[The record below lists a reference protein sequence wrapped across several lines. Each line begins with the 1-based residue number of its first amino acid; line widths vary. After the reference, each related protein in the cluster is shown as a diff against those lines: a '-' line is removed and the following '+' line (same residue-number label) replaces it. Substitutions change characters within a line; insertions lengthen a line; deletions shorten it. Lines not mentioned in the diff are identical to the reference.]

1 MIDEDDNLLI
11 ESEFFWHALIE
22 GDKIVLEAD
31 YFEEGALALRQGKA
45 YEVLAKTQPFLSNM
59 SFVVQS
65 DITDQLVNVHPFLV
79 DNYLINPV
87 KYRLN

>member
-1 MIDEDDNLLI
+1 LIDEDDNLLI
-11 ESEFFWHALIE
+11 ESEFFWYALIE
-22 GDKIVLEAD
+22 GDQIVLEAD
-31 YFEEGALALRQGKA
+31 YYEEGTLTLHQGKA
-45 YEVLAKTQPFLSNM
+45 YEVLAKTHPSLSNM
-59 SFVVQS
+59 SFIVQS